1 MIRCAKIAP
10 SILSADFGAL
20 ADAVRVVEDAGADEI
35 HVDVMDGHFVPNLS
49 MGPVAVRALDRV
61 TALPLDVHLMIT
73 DPDRYVKPFVDAGA
87 DHITFH
93 VETDTD
99 HQALLDWLCER
110 NIGRGIALSPD
121 TPVERVLDYLGVVDR
136 VLVMTVY
143 PGFGG
148 QSFLGDNLDKVR
160 RIRSAEQAIRAAGR
174 PEFSIDIQV
183 DGGVDEE
190 TIVACHEAGADNF
203 VAGSTVFGSP
213 DPAAAVRALKRAIGS
228 H

>member
-1 MIRCAKIAP
+1 MNRCAKIAP
-10 SILSADFGAL
+10 SILAADFGAL
-20 ADAVRVVEDAGADEI
+20 ADAVRVVEDAGADEL

-49 MGPVAVRALDRV
+49 MGPLVVRALDRV

-93 VETDTD
+93 IETDAD
-99 HQALLDWLCER
+99 HRALLDWLRER
-110 NIGRGIALSPD
+110 EIGRGIALSPD
-121 TPVERVLDYLGVVDR
+121 TPVERVLDYLEAVDR

-160 RIRSAEQAIRAAGR
+160 KIRAAEQELRAVGR
-174 PEFSIDIQV
+174 PELAAVEIQV

-190 TIVACHEAGADNF
+190 TIVACRDAGVDNF
-203 VAGSTVFGSP
+203 VAGSSVFSAP
-213 DPAAAVRALKRAIGS
+213 DPAAAVRALKKAIG
-228 H
+228 